1 MRILT
6 LAGADIRLTLRDRSS
21 MFWIFAAPFLWVYFF
36 SFLMRPSDPAAARVS
51 LAVLQQDASPLA
63 ERFIENLRAENFGVT
78 VIRPGEKPGQ
88 EEEAPA
94 RVLTIPA
101 GFGNAILQR
110 RKITLDLKE
119 QGSANP
125 EGTFAVKVALHKATV
140 RLLAGEALGGLDPED
155 DAVRVRASWAAD
167 TVPTGYYQTIP
178 GNLVMFV
185 LMSTM
190 TYGAALLSRERAD
203 GLLRRLASSP
213 VGRTEIITGKLLGRA
228 GVATVQVAVFILS
241 GLTLFKIEWGR
252 SPAGLLA
259 LLSTYI
265 LCAAA
270 FGLLLGTLFASPDA
284 SSGVGITAV
293 MVMAAAGGCWW
304 PAEVM
309 PHWLRTAAYALPTG
323 WAMNGL
329 HQLLSWGGGLQDVLP
344 HCAVLALFA
353 LGAATLAV
361 RRLKA

>member
-51 LAVLQQDASPLA
+51 LTVMQQDASPLA
-63 ERFIENLRAENFGVT
+63 DRFVENLRAENFGVT
-78 VIRPGEKPGQ
+78 VIEPGAASGKGD
-88 EEEAPA
+88 EAPA

-101 GFGNAILQR
+101 DFEDAILHR
-110 RKITLDLKE
+110 RKVTLDLKE
-119 QGSANP
+119 EDRANP
-125 EGTFAVKVALHKATV
+125 EGTFAVKVALHKAIV
-140 RLLAGEALGGLDPED
+140 RLLAAEALGGLDPAD
-155 DAVRVRASWAAD
+155 DTARVRASWAAD
-167 TVPTGYYQTIP
+167 TVPMGYYQTIP

-190 TYGAALLSRERAD
+190 TYGASLLSQERAN

-213 VGRTEIITGKLLGRA
+213 LGRSEIILGKLLGRA
-228 GVATVQVAVFILS
+228 GVATVQVAVFIVS
-241 GLTLFKIEWGR
+241 GLTIFRINWGR
-252 SPAGLLA
+252 SPVGLL
-259 LLSTYI
+259 LLLVTYI

-270 FGLLLGTLFASPDA
+270 LGLLGGTLFASPGA

-293 MVMAAAGGCWW
+293 LVMAAAGGCWW

-309 PHWLRTAAYALPTG
+309 PRWLRTAAYAMPTG

-329 HQLLSWGGGLQDVLP
+329 HQLLSWGGGLRDVLP
-344 HCAVLALFA
+344 HCAVLSLFA
-353 LGAATLAV
+353 LAATTLAV
-361 RRLKA
+361 RRLRV